1 MGESGGREGGGG
13 EEGEGEDLG
22 SKPERVAPS
31 CGRRVF
37 LSLSAML
44 SGSLQSKSNKFLRK
58 RERARER
65 EIRLGRGGDASVAA
79 LTQSAVTSAWRFSFS
94 RSCFFV
100 VVVVVVVFFSPRLVC
115 YAQFR
120 SSRVF
125 TAEPFPTHNR
135 PGNDHS
141 KDFTMSCFFFF
152 VVVFLFSGR

>member
-1 MGESGGREGGGG
+1 M
-13 EEGEGEDLG
+13 
-22 SKPERVAPS
+22 APS
-31 CGRRVF
+31 CGRTVF

-58 RERARER
+58 RERAREK

-94 RSCFFV
+94 RSCFF
-100 VVVVVVVFFSPRLVC
+100 FSPSPVC

-141 KDFTMSCFFFF
+141 EGFHNEFFF
-152 VVVFLFSGR
+152 VVFSF